1 MQREVERAWVRG
13 VGRGRRGQSGQGRAE
28 LADLGR
34 RFAEFRD
41 KHPGGVRI
49 PRELRAAVM
58 AAVEQGAG
66 MGELLR
72 VCKLSWSQVRSWQR
86 SGREASAEQVEES
99 VRIFSVEDETRV
111 SGGVAADS
119 GQGQE
124 LELRLGPWS
133 VSVRLAEPTGRGR
146 ACSR

>member
-1 MQREVERAWVRG
+1 
-13 VGRGRRGQSGQGRAE
+13 
-28 LADLGR
+28 
-34 RFAEFRD
+34 
-41 KHPGGVRI
+41 
-49 PRELRAAVM
+49 M

-86 SGREASAEQVEES
+86 SDRQAPAEQIGEL
-99 VRIFSVEDETRV
+99 VRVFSVEDETRV

-119 GQGQE
+119 GQE

-133 VSVRLAEPTGRGR
+133 VSVRLAEPTGGGR